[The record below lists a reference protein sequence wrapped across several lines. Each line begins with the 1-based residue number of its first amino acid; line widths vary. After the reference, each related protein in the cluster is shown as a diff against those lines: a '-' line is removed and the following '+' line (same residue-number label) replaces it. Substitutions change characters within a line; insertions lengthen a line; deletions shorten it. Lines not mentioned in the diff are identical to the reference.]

1 MYYIPKVEA
10 LDGYKEYVNKLD
22 INDDPVVFGM
32 HKNANMS
39 YQAQETEK
47 LIRVLVSV
55 NKVKD
60 KAGGQ
65 TSNEIV
71 LKYCDQIMNSDEI
84 NLATIGLFDI
94 RGDLLLE
101 DDRGLKPPLST
112 VLLQEVDRFNN
123 LLAIIQNSLEKLIAA
138 IGGTIV
144 MSATLDNVYNSLLSN
159 QVPQLWVENAYPS
172 LKPLYSWVR
181 DLASRVAFFRDWVKN
196 GTPKKFALPYFFFP
210 QGFLTGVLQSFARKN
225 TIAID
230 RLKFEFRVIDPS
242 KDSLEEAPEGGGVY
256 VVGLFLEGARWDK
269 RKILEDQTEGLMY
282 DPMVPIA
289 FIPTEQKEATGREK
303 KAQRVS
309 QHYL

>member
-55 NKVKD
+55 NKAKD

-112 VLLQEVDRFNN
+112 VLL
-123 LLAIIQNSLEKLIAA
+123 
-138 IGGTIV
+138 
-144 MSATLDNVYNSLLSN
+144 
-159 QVPQLWVENAYPS
+159 
-172 LKPLYSWVR
+172 
-181 DLASRVAFFRDWVKN
+181 
-196 GTPKKFALPYFFFP
+196 
-210 QGFLTGVLQSFARKN
+210 
-225 TIAID
+225 
-230 RLKFEFRVIDPS
+230 
-242 KDSLEEAPEGGGVY
+242 
-256 VVGLFLEGARWDK
+256 
-269 RKILEDQTEGLMY
+269 
-282 DPMVPIA
+282 
-289 FIPTEQKEATGREK
+289 
-303 KAQRVS
+303 
-309 QHYL
+309 